1 MGLQSVSPG
10 VCSELPQQLLR
21 DPLLKVE
28 CLHFP
33 ELKHKQKLVVLFIFT
48 QSVANFKALIIPIE
62 KVSEYLLNDDYM
74 KPSS

>member
-1 MGLQSVSPG
+1 MGLSQYPRG
-10 VCSELPQQLLR
+10 VCSKFPPAAAQ

-33 ELKHKQKLVVLFIFT
+33 ELKQTKTGSAFYIT

-62 KVSEYLLNDDYM
+62 KVSEYLFNDDYM
-74 KPSS
+74 K